1 MEKPEEKE
9 EKIEDIVQK
18 IINGQITEIKEET
31 KKEKISISLNKI
43 TSLNIN
49 EFQWFCI
56 PLSEIRFPEI

>member
-31 KKEKISISLNKI
+31 KKEKLY
-43 TSLNIN
+43 L
-49 EFQWFCI
+49 
-56 PLSEIRFPEI
+56 

>member
-31 KKEKISISLNKI
+31 KK
-43 TSLNIN
+43 
-49 EFQWFCI
+49 
-56 PLSEIRFPEI
+56 